1 MIFCKNFS
9 LGVGME
15 LGCLCGLLGALGEPF
30 SDRLKS
36 RFYKSIWLV
45 GISLFRMKE
54 PQIGERLNI
63 SMGLILC
70 ECGEESGQE

>member
-9 LGVGME
+9 LGLGME

-70 ECGEESGQE
+70 EGGEESGQE